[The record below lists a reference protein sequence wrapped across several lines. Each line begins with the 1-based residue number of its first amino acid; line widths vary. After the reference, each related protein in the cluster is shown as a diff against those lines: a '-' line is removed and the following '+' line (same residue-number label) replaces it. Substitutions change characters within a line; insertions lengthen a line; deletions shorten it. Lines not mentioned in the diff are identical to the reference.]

1 MLSGRVKTLHPAV
14 HAGILARN
22 LESDEQELAD
32 QGLQYIDYVICNLF
46 VFLDSGKLQR
56 ELLTARL
63 GIHSRRQ
70 FQRSIPQWMKEWTTL
85 T

>member
-22 LESDEQELAD
+22 RQSDEQELAE

-46 VFLDSGKLQR
+46 VVFGSEKLHR
-56 ELLTARL
+56 GVLTAGL
-63 GIHSRRQ
+63 GIRSRRRYP
-70 FQRSIPQWMKEWTTL
+70 RSILQWMKEWRMSI
-85 T
+85 